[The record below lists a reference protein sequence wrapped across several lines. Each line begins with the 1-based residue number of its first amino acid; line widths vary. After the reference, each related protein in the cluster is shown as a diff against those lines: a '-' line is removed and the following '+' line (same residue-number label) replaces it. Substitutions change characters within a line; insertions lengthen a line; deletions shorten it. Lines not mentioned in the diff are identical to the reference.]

1 MKDVVALLPLKKNSE
16 RVKNKNIRLFNGIP
30 LFQVILNTLLQSRK
44 IDQVVIN
51 TDSDEIKEMISEYSD
66 KRILMHDRPA
76 ELQGDLVSM
85 NKIIEHDINLIPS
98 SLYLQTHSTNP
109 LLDLK
114 TIEDAIEIMK
124 RHLNDKKFDSLFSV
138 TEYRTR
144 FYDQNGKAINHDP
157 NELIRTQ
164 DLPPYY
170 EENSNIYLFT
180 KESFVN
186 NGNKRIGRE
195 PCLYPMNETESID
208 IDIESDFIYAEYLHQ
223 QKFKD

>member
-66 KRILMHDRPA
+66 KRIIMHDRPA

>member
-66 KRILMHDRPA
+66 KRIIVHDRPA
-76 ELQGDLVSM
+76 EFQGDLVSM
-85 NKIIEHDINLIPS
+85 NKIIEYDINLIPS

-114 TIEDAIEIMK
+114 TIEDTIEIMK

-138 TEYRTR
+138 TEYKTR

-195 PCLYPMNETESID
+195 PCLYPMNQTESID